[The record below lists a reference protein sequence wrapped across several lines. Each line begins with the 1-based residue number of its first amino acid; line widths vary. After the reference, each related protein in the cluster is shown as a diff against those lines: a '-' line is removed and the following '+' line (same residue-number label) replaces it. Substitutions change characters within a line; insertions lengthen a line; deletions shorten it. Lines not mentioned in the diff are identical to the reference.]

1 VASPARAE
9 RLELC
14 DLFDQLGPDAPTI
27 LDDWTTRDL
36 AAHLVMRE
44 RRPDAAA
51 GIAVSILARYAERV
65 RILEKERP
73 WPELVERVR
82 EGPPI
87 WNPMHVEVIDTITNT
102 VEFFV
107 HHEDVR
113 RAQDAWTQR
122 ELPADLEDA
131 LATAMDRSGSL
142 LTRKARVGLVLQP
155 DGRDPIRLRRG
166 QPVVTISGPIGEGV
180 LYVYGRKA
188 IADVTVDGPDDA
200 VAAVAAAPF
209 GL

>member
-1 VASPARAE
+1 MPTPARAE

-14 DLFDQLGPDAPTI
+14 DLFLQLGPDAPTI

-51 GIAVSILARYAERV
+51 GIAVSILARHAERV
-65 RILEKERP
+65 RLLEKERP

-87 WNPMHVEVIDTITNT
+87 WNPMRVDVIDTIANT

-113 RAQDAWTQR
+113 RAQDGWTQR
-122 ELPADLEDA
+122 DLPADLAAA
-131 LATAMDRSGSL
+131 LATAIDRSGAL

-155 DGRDPIRLRRG
+155 DGREPIRLRRG
-166 QPVVTISGPIGEGV
+166 EPVVTISGPIGEGV
-180 LYVYGRKA
+180 L
-188 IADVTVDGPDDA
+188 
-200 VAAVAAAPF
+200 
-209 GL
+209 

>member
-1 VASPARAE
+1 VPTPARTE

-14 DLFDQLGPDAPTI
+14 DLFLQLGPDAPTI

-51 GIAVSILARYAERV
+51 GIAVSILARHAERV
-65 RILEKERP
+65 RLLERERP
-73 WPELVERVR
+73 WPDLVERVR

-87 WNPMHVEVIDTITNT
+87 WNPMRVDIIDTIANT

-113 RAQDAWTQR
+113 RAQDAWTPR
-122 ELPADLEDA
+122 DLTVELADA
-131 LATAMDRSGSL
+131 LATAIDRSGAL
-142 LTRKARVGLVLQP
+142 LTRKARVGLVLHA
-155 DGRDPIRLRRG
+155 DGRAPIRLRRG
-166 QPVVTISGPIGEGV
+166 EPVVTISGPIGVGV
-180 LYVYGRKA
+180 LYAYGRMGVA
-188 IADVTVDGPDDA
+188 AVTLDGPDDA
-200 VAAVAAAPF
+200 VAAIAATSF